1 MKNTSDSRFRN
12 FAEGLCETYQAS
24 VEREKLVKA
33 VEAALVDYDAAY
45 AVFADAGYAADTAL
59 AAAVDAKAALDDY
72 DKENT

>member
-1 MKNTSDSRFRN
+1 MSSKEELDNSIVD
-12 FAEGLCETYQAS
+12 AVDTYKKAK
-24 VEREKLVKA
+24 REELVKA

-59 AAAVDAKAALDDY
+59 AAAVDAKAALKAY